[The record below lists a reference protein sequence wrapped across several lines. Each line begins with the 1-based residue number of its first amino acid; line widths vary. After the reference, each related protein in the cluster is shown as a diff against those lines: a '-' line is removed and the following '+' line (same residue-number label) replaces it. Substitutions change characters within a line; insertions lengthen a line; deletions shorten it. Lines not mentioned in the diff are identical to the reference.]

1 MSGNNLAVRPG
12 APLAAFGL
20 TMGWAL
26 ALVGV
31 AWAAQEEQGRRL
43 LAAAGVQGGLIVHV
57 GCGDGQLTAALRA
70 HSGCLVHGLDRD
82 PAIIERARKAIQSRG
97 LYGAVSI
104 DRFDGKHLPYVDGL
118 VRLLIV
124 SPPYVLDKEEME
136 RVLAPGGAAVILKSD
151 ASGEVADRWVKPRPA
166 QLDEWSHFLH
176 DATNNAVAA
185 DSVVGPPRRLQWVG
199 GPAWTRSHDHLASL
213 SVAVSA
219 GGRLFS
225 IIDEGPIAFV
235 ALEPKWNLVACD
247 AFSGVE
253 LWRRPIAKW
262 QWHLRGFR
270 SGPSDLARRLVA
282 TENRVFVT
290 LASDAPVSALDAAT
304 GQTLLEYPGTEH
316 ALEIVHHQGTLL
328 VVAGDRPPEEA
339 KGPRP
344 GQRPGFVQVRSQ
356 RPPYAEQP
364 PVKRLVALEAA
375 TGRLLWKKADAD
387 TAELMP
393 TTLAAK
399 ADRVFFQNAE
409 AVFCLDARQ
418 GTVVWRA
425 PRPVARN
432 RPAWSA
438 PTLVVYEDVVLSA
451 DRAVGPPPEAKTSAG
466 TLPSGWF
473 VTSGGGQAP
482 VGELIAFSAADGK
495 RLWSAPCREC
505 YNAPVDVLVADGL
518 VWTGDL
524 VSARDPG
531 ITAGRDPRT
540 GEIRRTRPADQQFFD
555 PGMGHQRCYRN
566 KATSRWLVLGRSGIE
581 LIDLATGNA
590 LPHHWVRG
598 TCQYGVLPCNGLLY
612 VPPHSC
618 ACFITAKLN
627 GYVCLS
633 PQPAGPPEAL
643 APPKPAAAR
652 AAQEVAQGA
661 ARPHATDPER
671 LERGPAYRA
680 AERSQPDPG
689 DWPTY
694 RHDAA
699 RTGRASCPVPAE
711 LKPAW
716 RTPLGGRLSAPV
728 VAQGKVLVAQIDQH
742 TVHALDAATGRPVWS
757 FTAGGRVDSPP
768 TVWEGRAL
776 FGSADGWVYCLR
788 LSDGALA
795 WRWRAAPLDRRIVA
809 YGQIESSWPVPGNV
823 LVHQGIAYF
832 AAGRSSY
839 LDGGIR
845 LCRLEAATGRLLSET
860 VLDHRDPQT
869 GVQRND
875 AIQGTNMPGALP
887 DVLSC
892 DGQSVYLRHVRF
904 DLQGRE
910 QAPDIPHLFSPAG
923 FLDDTWWHRTY
934 WLVGRMMGTNY
945 GGWPVVGSRVPAG
958 RLLVLDDSTVYGFG
972 RNQYSHTGSHVAI
985 DAETVFHF
993 NLQRYNPRVTY
1004 YQAFAMVHDP
1014 SAEPKVGPAAKP
1026 RAKRAGK
1033 PATKPPAPGGAKA
1046 KAAGREAA
1054 VPGAAAPPK
1063 GKAKPGTAGQAKPK
1077 AKPAAE
1083 GPPPKSYR
1091 WTRPLP
1097 VLARAMLLAGQR
1109 LFLAGP
1115 PDIFQAEDPL
1125 AAIEGRSPGRLL
1137 VLAATDG
1144 NTLAEYRLESPPV
1157 FDGLAAAQGA
1167 LYLADTRG
1175 DVWCFRPSA
1184 Q

>member
-1 MSGNNLAVRPG
+1 MSIPSVKVRRMRCFG
-12 APLAAFGL
+12 AFGL
-20 TMGWAL
+20 AL
-26 ALVGV
+26 AGLVLV
-31 AWAAQEEQGRRL
+31 RPA
-43 LAAAGVQGGLIVHV
+43 LAAGQPEAGARQILATAGVSGGLIVHV
-57 GCGDGQLTAALRA
+57 GCGDGRLTAALRA
-70 HSGCLVHGLDRD
+70 NPGCLVHGLDRD
-82 PAIIERARKAIQSRG
+82 PTMVERARKYLQSLG
-97 LYGAVSI
+97 VYGAVSA
-104 DRFDGKHLPYVDGL
+104 DRFDGKQLPYVDDL
-118 VRLLIV
+118 VKLVVVGPSCSL
-124 SPPYVLDKEEME
+124 PKQEVL
-136 RVLAPGGAAVILKSD
+136 RVLAPGGAAVLLKSED
-151 ASGEVADRWVKPRPA
+151 PPEVAERWSKPRPSEI
-166 QLDEWSHFLH
+166 DEWSHYLH

-199 GPAWTRSHDHLASL
+199 GPAWGRSHDHLASL
-213 SVAVSA
+213 SAAVSA

-225 IIDEGPIAFV
+225 IVDEGPIAAV
-235 ALEPKWNLVACD
+235 VLQPKWHLVACD

-253 LWRRPIAKW
+253 LWRRPIAVW

-290 LASDAPVSALDAAT
+290 LGSDAPVSALDAAT

-316 ALEIVHHQGTLL
+316 ALEIIYHQATLL
-328 VVAGDRPPEEA
+328 VVAGDRATEEA
-339 KGPRP
+339 KGPHR
-344 GQRPGFVQVRSQ
+344 GQRSGFVQLRPQ
-356 RPPYAEQP
+356 RPPYAEDP
-364 PVKRLVALEAA
+364 PVKRLVALDAA
-375 TGRLLWKKADAD
+375 TGRMLWKKADAE

-393 TTLAAK
+393 TTLAAS
-399 ADRVFFQNAE
+399 AGRVFFQNAE
-409 AVFCLDARQ
+409 AIVCLDARQ
-418 GTVVWRA
+418 GTPVWRA
-425 PRPVARN
+425 ARPVARN

-451 DRAVGPPPEAKTSAG
+451 DRAAGPPPEAKTFGNA
-466 TLPSGWF
+466 LPSGWF

-555 PGMGHQRCYRN
+555 PGMGHHRCYRN
-566 KATSRWLVLGRSGIE
+566 KATSRWLVLGRSGVE
-581 LIDLATGNA
+581 FIDLATGNA
-590 LPHHWVRG
+590 WPNHWVRG
-598 TCQYGVLPCNGLLY
+598 TCQYGVIPCNGLLY

-633 PQPAGPPEAL
+633 PKPAGPAEAL
-643 APPKPAAAR
+643 AAQQPPASAGAGEELWPGQAA
-652 AAQEVAQGA
+652 
-661 ARPHATDPER
+661 DR
-671 LERGPAYRA
+671 LERGPAFSH
-680 AERSQPDPG
+680 AESSPSDPQ

-699 RTGRASCPVPAE
+699 RTGRASCNLPAE

-716 RTPLGGRLSAPV
+716 HTKLGGRLSPPV
-728 VAQGKVLVAQIDQH
+728 IAQGKVLVAQIDSH
-742 TVHALDAATGRPVWS
+742 TLHALDAGSGQPLWS
-757 FTAGGRVDSPP
+757 FTAGGRIDSPP
-768 TVWEGRAL
+768 TVWQGRAL

-809 YGQIESSWPVPGNV
+809 YGQLESAWPVPGNV
-823 LVHQGIAYF
+823 LVHQGVAYF

-845 LCRLEAATGRLLSET
+845 LCRLEAGTGRLLSET
-860 VLDHRDPQT
+860 VIDHRDPQT
-869 GVQRND
+869 GGQRND
-875 AIQGTNMPGALP
+875 TIQGTNMPGALP

-892 DGQSVYLRHVRF
+892 DGASVYLRHLRF
-904 DLQGRE
+904 DLEGR
-910 QAPDIPHLFSPAG
+910 QQPPDVPHLFSPAG

-934 WLVGRMMGTNY
+934 WLVGKAMGTNY

-958 RLLVLDDSTVYGFG
+958 RLLVLDGPVVYGFG
-972 RNQYSHTGSHVAI
+972 RNQYSHTGSHLGI
-985 DAETVFHF
+985 DAETIFHF
-993 NLQRYNPRVTY
+993 NLLRFNPRVTY
-1004 YQAFAMVHDP
+1004 YQAFALVHDP
-1014 SAEPKVGPAAKP
+1014 SAEPKLGP
-1026 RAKRAGK
+1026 AGK
-1033 PATKPPAPGGAKA
+1033 PQAKAAGKPGGQASAQPASKGKVAAQAAGGGSAPGAAAKA
-1046 KAAGREAA
+1046 KAK
-1054 VPGAAAPPK
+1054 V
-1063 GKAKPGTAGQAKPK
+1063 GKAGEAKAQAAKVK

-1083 GPPPKSYR
+1083 GPPPKPYR
-1091 WTRPLP
+1091 WTRQLP
-1097 VLARAMLLAGQR
+1097 VLARAMILAGDR

-1115 PDIFQAEDPL
+1115 PDIFRAEDPV
-1125 AAIEGRSPGRLL
+1125 AAIEGRSQAVLL
-1137 VLAATDG
+1137 ALAPADG
-1144 NTLAEYRLESPPV
+1144 NTLAEYPLESPPV

-1167 LYLADTRG
+1167 LYLANTRG
-1175 DVWCFRPSA
+1175 EVWCLR
-1184 Q
+1184 